1 MSRRARPLSPHLQI
15 YKWQLHM
22 AMSIFH
28 RATGVFLSLGLVGLM
43 WWLVAAAT
51 GPDYFSQAQMFIVRP
66 FGRLVLFGFSI
77 SLIYHALNGIRHLF
91 YDAGMG
97 YDLEVTRKSGRLV
110 MVLTLVLTLG
120 IWYLGYQ
127 MAGKI

>member
-1 MSRRARPLSPHLQI
+1 MARRGRPLSPHLQI

-28 RATGVFLSLGLVGLM
+28 RATGLFLSLGLVALV

-51 GPDYFSQAQMFIVRP
+51 GADYFVQVQVYIAHP
-66 FGRLVLFGFSI
+66 LGRLILLAFVI

-97 YDLEVTRKSGRLV
+97 YDLETTRKSGRLV
-110 MVLTLVLTLG
+110 IFLTLVLTIG
-120 IWYLGYQ
+120 IWYFGYQ

>member
-1 MSRRARPLSPHLQI
+1 MARRARPLSPHLQI

-28 RATGVFLSLGLVGLM
+28 RATGVFLSLGLVALM

-51 GPDYFSQAQMFIVRP
+51 GSDYFSQVQTYIAHPV
-66 FGRLVLFGFSI
+66 GRLILFGFSI
-77 SLIYHALNGIRHLF
+77 SLIYHSLNGIRHLF

-97 YDLEVTRKSGRLV
+97 YDFETTRKSGLFV
-110 MVLTLVLTLG
+110 LVLTLVLTLG
-120 IWYLGYQ
+120 IWYLGYL